1 MKNFGTLY
9 YYELKKLLTR
19 KLAWAAVLALVVFCM
34 IATLRAGN
42 TGGRVYHD
50 ILDEDG
56 APLVVKIGRA
66 SCRERV

>member
-1 MKNFGTLY
+1 MKNFGTLLG
-9 YYELKKLLTR
+9 YELKKLLAR
-19 KLAWAAVLALVVFCM
+19 KLAWTAVLALVVFCV

-56 APLVVKIGRA
+56 AQIGRA
-66 SCRERV
+66 HV